1 VGDRLLDT
9 FASAG
14 FTWFK
19 LPAMPELSFWEKET
33 FYAHRDIIIIGSGLV
48 GLWSAYYMKKNVP
61 HANILVVDRGN
72 IPTGASTRN
81 AGFACIGS
89 ATELLAHAREA
100 GEQKMLEMVAMRY
113 EGLSRIQKVFGK
125 KEIEYERYGG
135 YELITDKQYGK
146 LKQLKNDLGWLNIT
160 LRKAIKNEKTFRIA
174 DKKIKNFGFKQTT
187 HLIESKTEGQL
198 HSGKLL
204 QALLKKVQGM
214 GVQVFT
220 QTEIKSFQKTGGKI
234 ILQTNLPASLSADQ
248 LLICTNGFASQ
259 LLPEIDVIPVR
270 GQVLV
275 TSPIKKLAFR
285 GAFHFD
291 EGFYYFRNLSGNR
304 VLLGGA
310 RNTALEAENSNEFT
324 VTNTIQ
330 AELERFLSTVVLP
343 KQKYTIEHRWSG
355 IMGMGNGKFP
365 IIKRIEKNIYCAVRM
380 SGMGVALSPV
390 VGDIVARQMLYK

>member
-1 VGDRLLDT
+1 
-9 FASAG
+9 
-14 FTWFK
+14 
-19 LPAMPELSFWEKET
+19 MPELSFWEKET

-61 HANILVVDRGN
+61 HANILIVDRGN

-89 ATELLAHAREA
+89 ATELLAHARAA

-160 LRKAIKNEKTFRIA
+160 LRKAIKNEKTFRVA
-174 DKKIKNFGFKQTT
+174 DKKIKDFGFKQTS
-187 HLIESKTEGQL
+187 HLIESKTEAQL

-234 ILQTNLPASLSADQ
+234 ILQTNLPVNLSTDQ

-310 RNTALEAENSNEFT
+310 RNTALEAENSDEFT

-343 KQKYTIEHRWSG
+343 KQKYSIEHRWSG
-355 IMGMGNGKFP
+355 IMGMGSGKFP

>member
-1 VGDRLLDT
+1 
-9 FASAG
+9 
-14 FTWFK
+14 
-19 LPAMPELSFWEKET
+19 MPELSFWEKET
-33 FYAHRDIIIIGSGLV
+33 FYAHRDIIIVGSGLV
-48 GLWSAYYMKKNVP
+48 GLWSAYYMKKNIP
-61 HANILVVDRGN
+61 QANILIVDRGA

-100 GEQKMLEMVAMRY
+100 GEQRMLEIVAMRY

-125 KEIEYERYGG
+125 KEIDYERYGG

-174 DKKIKNFGFKQTT
+174 DKKIKDFGFKQTS
-187 HLIESKTEGQL
+187 HLIESKTEAQL

-220 QTEIKSFQKTGGKI
+220 QTEIKSFQKTNGKI
-234 ILQTNLPASLSADQ
+234 ILQTNLPVSLSADQ
-248 LLICTNGFASQ
+248 LLICTNGFAAE

-270 GQVLV
+270 GQILV
-275 TSPIKKLAFR
+275 TSPIKKLPFR

-291 EGFYYFRNLSGNR
+291 EGFYYFRNLTGNR

-310 RNTALEAENSNEFT
+310 RNAAIAAENSNEFAT
-324 VTNTIQ
+324 TSTIQ

-343 KQKYTIEHRWSG
+343 KQKYSIEHRWSG
-355 IMGMGNGKFP
+355 IMGMGSGKFP
-365 IIKRIEKNIYCAVRM
+365 VIKRIEKNIYCAVRM

>member
-1 VGDRLLDT
+1 
-9 FASAG
+9 
-14 FTWFK
+14 
-19 LPAMPELSFWEKET
+19 MPELSFWEKET
-33 FYAHRDIIIIGSGLV
+33 FYAHRDIIIVGSGLV
-48 GLWSAYYMKKNVP
+48 GLWSAYYMKKNIP
-61 HANILVVDRGN
+61 QANILIVDRGA

-100 GEQKMLEMVAMRY
+100 GEQRMLEIVAMRY
-113 EGLSRIQKVFGK
+113 EGLSRIQEVFGK
-125 KEIEYERYGG
+125 KEIDYERYGG

-174 DKKIKNFGFKQTT
+174 DKKIKDFGFKQTS
-187 HLIESKTEGQL
+187 HLIESKTEAQL

-220 QTEIKSFQKTGGKI
+220 QTEIKSFQKTNGKI
-234 ILQTNLPASLSADQ
+234 ILQTNLPVSLSADQ
-248 LLICTNGFASQ
+248 LLICTNGFAAE

-270 GQVLV
+270 GQILV
-275 TSPIKKLAFR
+275 TSPIKKLPFR

-291 EGFYYFRNLSGNR
+291 EGFYYFRNLTGNR

-310 RNTALEAENSNEFT
+310 RNAAIAAENSNEFAT
-324 VTNTIQ
+324 TSTIQ

-343 KQKYTIEHRWSG
+343 KQKYSIEHRWSG
-355 IMGMGNGKFP
+355 IMGMGSGKFP
-365 IIKRIEKNIYCAVRM
+365 VIKRIEKNIYCAVRM

>member
-1 VGDRLLDT
+1 
-9 FASAG
+9 
-14 FTWFK
+14 
-19 LPAMPELSFWEKET
+19 MPELSFWEKET

-61 HANILVVDRGN
+61 HANILIVDRGN

-89 ATELLAHAREA
+89 ATELLAHARAA

-160 LRKAIKNEKTFRIA
+160 LRKAIKNEKTFRVA
-174 DKKIKNFGFKQTT
+174 DKKIKDFGFKQTS
-187 HLIESKTEGQL
+187 HLIESKTEAQL

-234 ILQTNLPASLSADQ
+234 ILQTNLPVNLSTDQ

-343 KQKYTIEHRWSG
+343 KQKYSIEHRWSG
-355 IMGMGNGKFP
+355 IMGMGSGKFP